1 MSKPY
6 VYPEPFI
13 LLPLDELL
21 GRNPWTLIYGC
32 KCDPET
38 TCEMH
43 IDEDEVDS

>member
-1 MSKPY
+1 MAKPY

-13 LLPLDELL
+13 LFPIDVLL
-21 GRNPWTLIYGC
+21 ERNPWTLIYGC

-43 IDEDEVDS
+43 K